1 MMIRSPCERKRY
13 KTAPWREFM
22 KIDFIDSYNAV
33 VGAAVA
39 VLSAVFG
46 VYWYL
51 FAGYLLLN
59 FLDWVTGWRRANKL
73 HQESSLVGIQG
84 IVKKTGYWVIILI
97 AFMVPD
103 LFIKLGRDT
112 LGINLD
118 FLMLLGWF
126 TLATLLV
133 NEIRSILE
141 NLVEMNYD
149 VPQILIEGLAVTEKL
164 IKKKS
169 GTIVPEGEIDNGK
182 ET

>member
-1 MMIRSPCERKRY
+1 
-13 KTAPWREFM
+13 M

-46 VYWYL
+46 AYWYL

-73 HQESSLVGIQG
+73 HQESSMVGLQG
-84 IVKKTGYWVIILI
+84 I
-97 AFMVPD
+97 
-103 LFIKLGRDT
+103 
-112 LGINLD
+112 
-118 FLMLLGWF
+118 
-126 TLATLLV
+126 
-133 NEIRSILE
+133 
-141 NLVEMNYD
+141 
-149 VPQILIEGLAVTEKL
+149 

>member
-1 MMIRSPCERKRY
+1 
-13 KTAPWREFM
+13 M
-22 KIDFIDSYNAV
+22 KIDFIDHYNVA

-39 VLSAVFG
+39 VLSAVLG
-46 VYWYL
+46 AYWYL
-51 FAGYLLLN
+51 FAGYFLLN
-59 FLDWVTGWRRANKL
+59 VLDWITGWRRANKL
-73 HQESSLVGIQG
+73 HQESSMVGLQG
-84 IVKKTGYWVIILI
+84 IIKKTGYWVIVLI
-97 AFMVPD
+97 AFMIPD

-126 TLATLLV
+126 TLATLIV

-149 VPQILIEGLAVTEKL
+149 VPEILISGLAITEKL

-169 GTIVPEGEIDNGK
+169 ETIIPENEGGKDNGR
-182 ET
+182 ENTGI

>member
-1 MMIRSPCERKRY
+1 MKIRSPCQK
-13 KTAPWREFM
+13 AVVQHLIWRDIM
-22 KIDFIDSYNAV
+22 KIDFIDYYNMA

-39 VLSAVFG
+39 VLTAVFG

-59 FLDWVTGWRRANKL
+59 VMDWITGWRRANKL
-73 HQESSLVGIQG
+73 HQESSMVGLRG
-84 IVKKTGYWVIILI
+84 IIKKTGYWAIILI
-97 AFMVPD
+97 AFMIPD

-149 VPQILIEGLAVTEKL
+149 VPEILIDGLAITEKL
-164 IKKKS
+164 LKKKS
-169 GTIVPEGEIDNGK
+169 ETVIPDEGGDD
-182 ET
+182 

>member
-1 MMIRSPCERKRY
+1 MKIRSPCSNQAGKNSI
-13 KTAPWREFM
+13 WREIM
-22 KIDFIDSYNAV
+22 KIDFIDYYNVA
-33 VGAAVA
+33 VGAVVA

-59 FLDWVTGWRRANKL
+59 VLDWITGWRRANKL
-73 HQESSLVGIQG
+73 HQESSMVGLRG
-84 IVKKTGYWVIILI
+84 IVKKTGYWIIVLI
-97 AFMVPD
+97 AFMIPD
-103 LFIKLGRDT
+103 LFIKIGRDT

-126 TLATLLV
+126 TLATLIV

-141 NLVEMNYD
+141 NLVAMDYD
-149 VPQILIEGLAVTEKL
+149 VPEILISGLAITEKL

-169 GTIVPEGEIDNGK
+169 ETIIPEDERGK
-182 ET
+182 DHG

>member
-1 MMIRSPCERKRY
+1 
-13 KTAPWREFM
+13 M
-22 KIDFIDSYNAV
+22 KFDFIDCYNTV
-33 VGAAVA
+33 VGAVVA

-46 VYWYL
+46 IYWYL

-59 FLDWVTGWRRANKL
+59 VLDWITGWRKANKL
-73 HQESSLVGIQG
+73 KQESSMVGLQG
-84 IVKKTGYWVIILI
+84 IIKKTGYWIIVLI
-97 AFMVPD
+97 AFMIPD

-126 TLATLLV
+126 TLATLIV
-133 NEIRSILE
+133 NEIRSIIE
-141 NLVEMNYD
+141 NLVEMNYN

-169 GTIVPEGEIDNGK
+169 GTIVPEGGTDNGK

>member
-1 MMIRSPCERKRY
+1 MKIRSPCQKGVRQTLR
-13 KTAPWREFM
+13 WREIM
-22 KIDFIDSYNAV
+22 KIDFIDYYNVA
-33 VGAAVA
+33 VGAVVA
-39 VLSAVFG
+39 VLSAVLG
-46 VYWYL
+46 AHCYL

-59 FLDWVTGWRRANKL
+59 VLDWITGWRRANKL
-73 HQESSLVGIQG
+73 HQESSMVGLRG
-84 IVKKTGYWVIILI
+84 IVKKTGYWVIVLI
-97 AFMVPD
+97 AFMTPD

-126 TLATLLV
+126 TLATLIV

-149 VPQILIEGLAVTEKL
+149 VPEILISGLAITEKL

-169 GTIVPEGEIDNGK
+169 ETIIPEDGGGK
-182 ET
+182 EHG

>member
-1 MMIRSPCERKRY
+1 MKIRSPCSNQVGKNSI
-13 KTAPWREFM
+13 WREIM
-22 KIDFIDSYNAV
+22 KIDFIDYYNVA
-33 VGAAVA
+33 VGAVVA
-39 VLSAVFG
+39 VLTAIFG

-59 FLDWVTGWRRANKL
+59 VLDWITGWRRANKL
-73 HQESSLVGIQG
+73 HQESSMVGLRG
-84 IVKKTGYWVIILI
+84 IIKKTGYWIIILI
-97 AFMVPD
+97 AFMIPD

-149 VPQILIEGLAVTEKL
+149 VPQILIEGLAITEKL
-164 IKKKS
+164 LKKKS
-169 GTIVPEGEIDNGK
+169 ESVIPDDEGGD
-182 ET
+182 

>member
-1 MMIRSPCERKRY
+1 MKIRSPCSNQVGKNSI
-13 KTAPWREFM
+13 WRENM
-22 KIDFIDSYNAV
+22 KIDFIDYYNVA
-33 VGAAVA
+33 VGAVVA
-39 VLSAVFG
+39 VLTAIFG

-59 FLDWVTGWRRANKL
+59 VLDWITGWRRANKL
-73 HQESSLVGIQG
+73 HQESSMVGLRG
-84 IVKKTGYWVIILI
+84 IIKKTGYWVIVLI
-97 AFMVPD
+97 AFMIPD

-149 VPQILIEGLAVTEKL
+149 VPEILISGLAITEKL

-169 GTIVPEGEIDNGK
+169 ETIIPEDEGGK
-182 ET
+182 DHG

>member
-1 MMIRSPCERKRY
+1 MKIRSPCSNRAGKNSL
-13 KTAPWREFM
+13 WREIM
-22 KIDFIDSYNAV
+22 KIDFIDHYNVA

-39 VLSAVFG
+39 VLSAVLG
-46 VYWYL
+46 AHWYL

-59 FLDWVTGWRRANKL
+59 VLDWITGWRRANKL
-73 HQESSLVGIQG
+73 HQESSMVGLHG
-84 IVKKTGYWVIILI
+84 IVKKTGYWVIVLI
-97 AFMVPD
+97 AFMIPD

-126 TLATLLV
+126 TLATLIV

-149 VPQILIEGLAVTEKL
+149 VPEILISGLAITEKL
-164 IKKKS
+164 IKNKS
-169 GTIVPEGEIDNGK
+169 ETIIPEDEGGKDNG
-182 ET
+182 